1 MSPDPIGWFATAALI
16 ATVGCQTYTQWR
28 DKTTAGVSSWL
39 FIGQLVTSTGF
50 VIYSAMLGNVVF
62 VVSNCFLL
70 MIAAVGQWMYKR
82 NEQRELAQRA
92 T

>member
-1 MSPDPIGWFATAALI
+1 MGWFATTILI
-16 ATVGCQTYTQWR
+16 ATIGRQTYTQWR

-39 FIGQLVTSTGF
+39 FIGQLVASTGF

-70 MIAAVGQWMYKR
+70 AIAGVGQWLYKR
-82 NEQRELAQRA
+82 NEKRTRKS
-92 T
+92 